1 MNAKQMGLLFATGAI
16 VIVSS
21 VARSAFAGEVTV
33 FADRDFK
40 GNAMTVRGPSPNLE
54 RIGYNDT
61 ASSLVVRAGVHD
73 KVSQAAG
80 VVRGVRAVIMS
91 LLHRESHA

>member
-1 MNAKQMGLLFATGAI
+1 MNTKRIGLLFASGAI
-16 VIVSS
+16 VILSS

-40 GNAMTVRGPSPNLE
+40 GNAMTVRGPSPKLE

-61 ASSLVVRAGVHD
+61 ASSLVAPSAQ
-73 KVSQAAG
+73 KVA
-80 VVRGVRAVIMS
+80 RGHSRGNQ
-91 LLHRESHA
+91 

>member
-1 MNAKQMGLLFATGAI
+1 MNAKRMGLLFATGAI
-16 VIVSS
+16 VVVSS

-54 RIGYNDT
+54 RPVHARRGGDP
-61 ASSLVVRAGVHD
+61 AG
-73 KVSQAAG
+73 G
-80 VVRGVRAVIMS
+80 I
-91 LLHRESHA
+91 